1 MKKIILFFFLI
12 GQLNIGYLFAN
23 DTIISQIT
31 KADSLKNI
39 LKTIE
44 GKEKVQVLIKLSEL
58 NLLNFPAEAVE
69 YAKKALN
76 LARLIKYEAGE
87 LEALAKVG
95 VSNHYL
101 GNYEKALEYYNQ
113 LLNIY
118 RKKGDKK
125 YIAGYLNNIGACYY
139 KLGNYDKALGN
150 YHESLKIREELEDKK
165 GMASSLNN
173 IGNIY
178 DDLSKYYKALEYYS
192 RSLTIKEKL
201 NDKKG
206 MESTLNNIGI
216 IYNKLGKYDKAL
228 DYHQR
233 SLKIKTE
240 IGNKKGI
247 AIALYNIGKVY
258 EEKDNY
264 NDALKYFQQALQ
276 YKEEAGDKWG
286 ISNTCLS
293 IGSIYLKIKNYS
305 LAFQYIKK
313 GLDIAIKIGA
323 KELIKDGYEKLSKY
337 YSLNKNYE
345 KALEYYELYAIE
357 KDSIFNEKSNKTI
370 SELQTKYETEKK
382 EKENEILRK
391 NNEIQG
397 ITLSQ
402 QRKFSYS
409 LIIIVVLILILL
421 FVVYRR
427 YLTKIRTNKILTI
440 KNQQIKQDR
449 QRIEEYADQLLIA
462 KEDAEEANKAKSRF
476 LANISHEIRTP
487 MNAVIGFT
495 DLLNTLITD
504 KKQKLYLESIKS
516 SSKNLLT
523 LINDILDMSKIE
535 AGKMELQYG
544 PVNLKLLFTEIKQI
558 FSLKIN
564 QKKLEFLIK
573 VDNDL
578 PEVLMLSEIRL
589 RQVLFNLIGNS
600 LKFTEKGY
608 VKLSAKKINHDKNEN
623 KIDLLISVE
632 DTGIGIPLEQQ
643 EKIFEAFMQKED
655 QNIKKYGGTGLGLTI
670 SKRLIEI
677 MGGEITLQ
685 SEENKGSVFEFILK
699 NVSISSVKPE
709 IKVTGVQDKKIISD
723 ETLTSEA
730 KDIFPDIIRKIEE
743 ELKPKWEILCKN
755 RFINEIIDFGN
766 QIKKMGE
773 TNSIHILSK
782 YGEELS
788 FYANSFDIENMDIV
802 LNSFPGIIEKIK
814 SISSKN

>member
-1 MKKIILFFFLI
+1 MIKKIILLLFFTI
-12 GQLNIGYLFAN
+12 YLSVSYSFAG
-23 DTIISQIT
+23 DTVANQYSKI
-31 KADSLKNI
+31 DSLKNV
-39 LKTIE
+39 LETVE
-44 GKEKVQVLIKLSEL
+44 GEEKVKVLIKLSEL
-58 NLLNFPAEAVE
+58 NLLNFPAEAVK
-69 YAKKALN
+69 YAKQALN
-76 LARLIKYEAGE
+76 LAKFIKYETGE
-87 LEALAKVG
+87 LEALAKAG

-139 KLGNYDKALGN
+139 KLGNYDKAIEN

-178 DDLSKYYKALEYYS
+178 DDLSKYNKALEYYS

-228 DYHQR
+228 DYHHR
-233 SLKIKTE
+233 SLKIKKE

-293 IGSIYLKIKNYS
+293 IGSLYLKIKNYS

-313 GLDIAIKIGA
+313 GLDIAIEIGA
-323 KELIKDGYEKLSKY
+323 KELIKGGYEKLSKY

-345 KALEYYELYAIE
+345 KAFEYYELYAIE
-357 KDSIFNEKSNKTI
+357 KDSIFNEKSNKII

-402 QRKFSYS
+402 QRKFSYL
-409 LIIIVVLILILL
+409 LIIIVALILILL

-427 YLTKIRTNKILTI
+427 YLTKIGTNKILTL

-449 QRIEEYADQLLIA
+449 QRIEGYADQLLIA

-476 LANISHEIRTP
+476 LANMSHEIRTP

-504 KKQKLYLESIKS
+504 KKQKLYLESVKS

-564 QKKLEFLIK
+564 QKKLEFLIE

-578 PEVLMLSEIRL
+578 SEVLMLSEIRL

-608 VKLSAKKINHDKNEN
+608 VKLSAKKINQDKNEN

-643 EKIFEAFMQKED
+643 EKIFEAFMQKEG
-655 QNIKKYGGTGLGLTI
+655 QNIRKYGGTGLGLTI
-670 SKRLIEI
+670 SKRLVEI

-699 NVSISSVKPE
+699 NVSISYVKPE
-709 IKVTGVQDKKIISD
+709 IKIAGVQDKKIIYD
-723 ETLTSEA
+723 ETLTSKA
-730 KDIFPDIIRKIEE
+730 KDILPDIIRQIEE
-743 ELKPKWEILCKN
+743 ELKPKWEILCKS

-766 QIKKMGE
+766 QIQKMGE

-788 FYANSFDIENMDIV
+788 FYADSFDIENMDIV

-814 SISSKN
+814 KII